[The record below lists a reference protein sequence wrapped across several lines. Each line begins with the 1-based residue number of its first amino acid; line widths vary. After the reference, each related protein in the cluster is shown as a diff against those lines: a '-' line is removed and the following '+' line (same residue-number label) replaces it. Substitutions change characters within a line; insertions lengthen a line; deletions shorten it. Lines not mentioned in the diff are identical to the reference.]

1 MKIFASL
8 LGTVLVAELGISNFK
23 GDHVDDVIIAQMR
36 ERHIPGVALAVIQE
50 SRVIRD
56 QGYGLADEEK
66 KVPVTSSTLFQAASV
81 SKPVAALGALHL
93 VEQGKLSLD
102 ENVNARLG
110 RWKVPEN
117 RFTKNH
123 PVTLRLILSHSAGLT
138 VHGFSGYPV
147 GGPIPSLVRILDGR
161 PPANSAPI
169 RVKRIP
175 GSRWSY
181 SGGGFVVMQQMMIDV
196 TGKSFA
202 DYMEETVLKPLGM
215 SSSTFKQPLPEAWED
230 HAATGYTD
238 APRRPVDGRWRVHP
252 ELAAAG
258 LWTTAGDL
266 AQFLIGVQ
274 HSLAG
279 ISNPVISQSMTHQM
293 LTKQNG
299 DSGLGFMVGG
309 APVRFGHNG
318 DNVGFNAVTIAFE
331 TGEGVV
337 ILMNANTDIEVLKN
351 ILVEAVGEQYHWPG
365 YPLPRP
371 LPNQSM
377 KPTAPLRNKFSQL
390 TTTPCR
396 GLSLSR

>member
-8 LGTVLVAELGISNFK
+8 LGAFLVAALGASSSQ

-36 ERHIPGVALAVIQE
+36 ERHIPGVALAMIQE
-50 SRVIRD
+50 SRVIRE
-56 QGYGLADEEK
+56 QSYGLADEEK
-66 KVPVTSSTLFQAASV
+66 KMPVTSSTLFQAASV

-93 VEQGKLSLD
+93 VEQGELSLD
-102 ENVNARLG
+102 ENVNAKLRS
-110 RWKVPEN
+110 WKIPEN

-147 GGPIPSLVRILDGR
+147 GAPIPSLVQILDGK

-169 RVKRIP
+169 RVDQIP

-181 SGGGFVVMQQMMIDV
+181 SGGGFVVMQRMMIDV
-196 TGKSFA
+196 TGRSFA
-202 DYMEETVLKPLGM
+202 DYMDETVLKPLGM
-215 SSSTFKQPLPEAWED
+215 SSSTFRQPLPETWEGR
-230 HAATGYTD
+230 AATGHTD
-238 APRRPVDGRWRVHP
+238 APRRTVDGRWRVHP

-274 HSLAG
+274 RSLAG
-279 ISNPVISQSMTHQM
+279 TLNPVISQSMTRQM

-299 DSGLGFMVGG
+299 DSGLGFMLGG
-309 APVRFGHNG
+309 TPVRFGHNG
-318 DNVGFNAVTIAFE
+318 DNVGFNAITIAFE
-331 TGEGVV
+331 TGEGAV

-351 ILVEAVGEQYHWPG
+351 ILVEAIGEQYHWPG
-365 YPLPRP
+365 YPLSPNRS
-371 LPNQSM
+371 LPPPVGRRDDQ
-377 KPTAPLRNKFSQL
+377 R
-390 TTTPCR
+390 
-396 GLSLSR
+396 